1 MKKTSRRISGTAW
14 IFIAFIPWIAY
25 WVLSGPNLTIPG
37 ILAALVVSLAINGY
51 RLREGGIKLMDAV
64 TLAFFALH
72 LIFNLVLR
80 NDLFDRYGSALVYVA
95 LAGMAWGSLIA
106 RSPFTYQYARDD
118 WPREFWNQP
127 LFRRVNEIIT
137 IVWGVIFTL
146 DLALAFVA
154 IALPDYKIL
163 FAAILPNVMLAPGI
177 VFSIVFPKW
186 YTRRDVVKTIEQ
198 QTRPFGWDAPA
209 FPPAPPLA
217 ANEYDAIIIG
227 SGMGGLTTGALLAK
241 RGLKTLVVEQAHYV
255 GGFCADFRRLHQQY
269 VFDMGVHDISGFGER
284 GTMRWLMKTLDLESR
299 VQFLRMKQKYVF
311 NDLGVTL
318 NVPDDANEFAAQLGE
333 LFPAEREHVREFFA
347 EMRHVYDELYA
358 YAEDG
363 APVTGVH
370 DPDERMRYPITHPH
384 LVHWMDAP
392 FNTMLDHY
400 IGDERLKKVLRALT
414 AYQTDKDQELS
425 VLNMVPIFGYYFD
438 GGFYPQGGS
447 GALPRA
453 VADVIRANGG
463 TILLKQTVEK
473 ILVENGTARGIKL
486 ADGREFRARVVISNA
501 DARKTFLDLVG
512 AEHLPKK
519 YLDTITTLQPT
530 TSFFGVFLGLDYA
543 PPLAPL
549 TMYRDENGN
558 GLGLMLP
565 SQVDSSLAPNGHH
578 VLTIFRLLSQ
588 PEAAEWKRSG
598 ADYKARKNAMMEE
611 TISRAEKIVPGL
623 RAHIVTRDAATPAT
637 VTRYTSHPAG
647 AIYGSARGM
656 TRLPNQTPIRN
667 LYLVGASA
675 TPGAGV
681 EAVTLS
687 GIAVAHAVCPER
699 LARQVRLVA
708 PQHSTKQM
716 VFKPA

>member
-1 MKKTSRRISGTAW
+1 MSHSTRRISGTAW

-25 WVLSGPNLTIPG
+25 WVLSGMDLIIPG
-37 ILAALVVSLAINGY
+37 ILAALAVSLAINGY
-51 RLREGGIKLMDAV
+51 RLRTGGFKLMDAV
-64 TLAFFALH
+64 TLVFFVAH
-72 LIFNLVLR
+72 FIFNAILQ
-80 NDLFDRYGSALVYVA
+80 NDLFDKTGSVLVYVA

-118 WPREFWNQP
+118 WAREFWEQP
-127 LFRRVNEIIT
+127 LFRRINEIIT
-137 IVWGVIFTL
+137 LVWGVIFTL
-146 DLALAFVA
+146 DLALALVA
-154 IALPDYKIL
+154 IAAPDYKIL

-209 FPPAPPLA
+209 IPPAPPLA
-217 ANEYDAIIIG
+217 ADEYDAIIIG

-241 RGLKTLVVEQAHYV
+241 RGLKTLIVEQAHYV

-284 GTMRWLMKTLDLESR
+284 GTMRWLMKTLDLETR
-299 VQFLRMKQKYVF
+299 VQFLRMKQQYVF
-311 NDLGVTL
+311 NDLGVRL
-318 NVPDDANEFAAQLGE
+318 DVPDDANEFAAQLGD

-347 EMRHVYDELYA
+347 EMRRVYDELYS

-384 LVHWMDAP
+384 LVRWMDTP
-392 FNTMLDHY
+392 FNAMLDHF
-400 IGDERLKKVLRALT
+400 IGDARLKEILRALT

-425 VLNMVPIFGYYFD
+425 VLNMTPIFGYYFD
-438 GGFYPQGGS
+438 GGFYPKGGS

-453 VADVIRANGG
+453 VAEVIRANWG

-473 ILVENGTARGIKL
+473 ILVEHGTARGIKL

-501 DARKTFLDLVG
+501 DARKTLLDLVG

-519 YLDTITTLQPT
+519 YLDTITALQPT

-565 SQVDSSLAPNGHH
+565 SQVDASLAPNGHH

-588 PEAAEWKRSG
+588 PEAEKWQRTD
-598 ADYKARKNAMMEE
+598 ADYKARKNALMEE
-611 TISRAEKIVPGL
+611 TISAVEKIIPGL

-637 VTRYTSHPAG
+637 VTRYTMHPAG
-647 AIYGSARGM
+647 AIYGSAHGM

-681 EAVTLS
+681 EAVVLS
-687 GIAVAHAVCPER
+687 GIAVAHAVCPAR
-699 LARQVRLVA
+699 LARRITMMAPRRPTETLV
-708 PQHSTKQM
+708 PE
-716 VFKPA
+716 PA